1 MKAVVVER
9 PNRVAYKD
17 IDEPAVGSD
26 EVLVRSREAGLCRT
40 DIEMMTGIFTDP
52 RWVQFPVIPGH
63 EWSGTVVEV
72 GRNVESVHAGDRVV
86 CEGMIACNRCPA
98 CRRGQTQWCE
108 RIEALGFT
116 RPGGYAELVTVPA
129 HVVHVLPEHV
139 SFDAGVLVEPASVVL
154 NGLDKA
160 HPQPGETVGV
170 IGVGTLGSIAIAL
183 LSLYSPA
190 TIFAYGIRE
199 EELALAKDLGADEVV
214 LTGGETPT
222 SGAVVTASRAGV
234 TAHGEGVPAYG
245 ELDLVVETAGS
256 PAAIELATQLC
267 RPGGRAVL
275 LGIAGE
281 GRKVTLEADLLAG
294 KDMTLIG
301 SIAYRATAWAQVVE
315 LLAGRV
321 LELDRIVTHRF
332 PIGDFQEAITLMD
345 DRRGIV
351 AKVVL
356 EHA

>member
-9 PNRVAYKD
+9 PNRVAYLD
-17 IDEPAVGSD
+17 VDAPAVGPD
-26 EVLVRSREAGLCRT
+26 DVLVHSREAGLCRT

-52 RWVQFPVIPGH
+52 RWVRFPVIPGH
-63 EWSGTVVEV
+63 EWSGTVVQV
-72 GRNVESVHAGDRVV
+72 GDNVESVRAGDRVV
-86 CEGMIACNRCPA
+86 CEGMIACHRCVA

-108 RIEALGFT
+108 RIEVLGFT

-129 HVVHVLPEHV
+129 SVVHVLPDHV

-154 NGLDKA
+154 NGLEKA
-160 HPQPGETVGV
+160 RPQPGETIGV

-199 EELALAKDLGADEVV
+199 EELALAKELGADEVV
-214 LTGGETPT
+214 LTGGETPP
-222 SGAVVTASRAGV
+222 SGVP
-234 TAHGEGVPAYG
+234 AHGEGAPASG
-245 ELDLVVETAGS
+245 ELDLVVETAGA
-256 PAAIELATQLC
+256 PAAIELATRLC

-301 SIAYRATAWAQVVE
+301 SIAYRATAWARVVE

-332 PIGDFQEAITLMD
+332 PIGDFEEAITLMD

>member
-9 PNRVAYKD
+9 PNRVAYTD
-17 IDEPAVGSD
+17 IDDPAVGRD

-52 RWVQFPVIPGH
+52 RWVRFPVIPGH

-72 GRNVESVHAGDRVV
+72 GRNVASVHAGDRVV

-129 HVVHVLPEHV
+129 RVVHVLPDHV

-199 EELALAKDLGADEVV
+199 EELALAKELGADEVV
-214 LTGGETPT
+214 LTGGERPP
-222 SGAVVTASRAGV
+222 SGVP
-234 TAHGEGVPAYG
+234 AHGEGAPASG
-245 ELDLVVETAGS
+245 ELDLVVETAGA
-256 PAAIELATQLC
+256 PAAIELATRLC

-301 SIAYRATAWAQVVE
+301 SIAYRATAWARVVE
-315 LLAGRV
+315 LLASRV

-332 PIGDFQEAITLMD
+332 PIGDFEEAITLMD

>member
-9 PNRVAYKD
+9 PNRVAYRAVD
-17 IDEPAVGSD
+17 APAVGPD
-26 EVLVRSREAGLCRT
+26 DVLVRSREAGLCRT

-52 RWVQFPVIPGH
+52 RWVRFPVIPGH

-72 GRNVESVHAGDRVV
+72 GANVESVRAGDRVV
-86 CEGMIACNRCPA
+86 CEGMIGCNRCPA

-129 HVVHVLPEHV
+129 RVVHVLPDHV

-154 NGLDKA
+154 HGLEKA
-160 HPQPGETVGV
+160 RPRPGESVGV
-170 IGVGTLGSIAIAL
+170 IGVGTLGSLAIAL

-190 TIFAYGIRE
+190 AIVAYGIRE
-199 EELALAKDLGADEVV
+199 EELALATELGASQVA
-214 LTGGETPT
+214 L
-222 SGAVVTASRAGV
+222 A
-234 TAHGEGVPAYG
+234 GEGAPPIG
-245 ELDLVVETAGS
+245 ELDLVVETAGA

-281 GRKVTLEADLLAG
+281 GRTLTLEADLFAG
-294 KDMTLIG
+294 KDMALIG
-301 SIAYRATAWAQVVE
+301 SIAYPATVWSRVVQ
-315 LLAGRV
+315 LLTSRV

-332 PIGDFQEAITLMD
+332 PIGDFEEAISLMD

>member
-9 PNRVAYKD
+9 PNRVTYTD
-17 IDEPAVGSD
+17 IDEPAVGAND
-26 EVLVRSREAGLCRT
+26 VLVHSREAGLCRT

-52 RWVQFPVIPGH
+52 RWVRFPVIPGH

-129 HVVHVLPEHV
+129 HVVHVLPDHV

-214 LTGGETPT
+214 LTGGETPS
-222 SGAVVTASRAGV
+222 SGAGMTASGASM

-245 ELDLVVETAGS
+245 ELDLVVETAGA

-301 SIAYRATAWAQVVE
+301 SIAYRATAWARVVE

-345 DRRGIV
+345 DRHGIV

>member
-1 MKAVVVER
+1 MKAVVVQR
-9 PNRVAYKD
+9 PNEVAYTSV
-17 IDEPAVGSD
+17 EAPSVGPD
-26 EVLVRSREAGLCRT
+26 DVLVRSHEAGLCRT

-52 RWVQFPVIPGH
+52 RWVRFPVIPGH
-63 EWSGTVVEV
+63 EWAGTVVQV
-72 GRNVESVHAGDRVV
+72 GDNVDSVHAGDRVV
-86 CEGMIACNRCPA
+86 CEGMIACNRCAA

-129 HVVHVLPEHV
+129 RVVHVLADHI
-139 SFDAGVLVEPASVVL
+139 SFDAGVLVEPTSVVL

-160 HPQPGETVGV
+160 RPRPGESVGV
-170 IGVGTLGSIAIAL
+170 IGVGTLGSLAIAL

-190 TIFAYGIRE
+190 TIIAYGIRE
-199 EELALAKDLGADEVV
+199 EELELATQLGASQVV
-214 LTGGETPT
+214 LVGD
-222 SGAVVTASRAGV
+222 GAVPT
-234 TAHGEGVPAYG
+234 G
-245 ELDLVVETAGS
+245 ELDLVVETAGA
-256 PAAIELATQLC
+256 PAAIVLATELC

-275 LGIAGE
+275 LGIAGD
-281 GRKVTLEADLLAG
+281 GRTLTVEADLFAG
-294 KDMTLIG
+294 KDITLIG
-301 SIAYRATAWAQVVE
+301 SIAYPATVWSRVVG
-315 LLAGRV
+315 LLTNRV

-332 PIGDFQEAITLMD
+332 PIGDFEEAISLMD

>member
-1 MKAVVVER
+1 MRAVIVQR
-9 PNRVAYKD
+9 PNQVVYTEVEAPSIGPD
-17 IDEPAVGSD
+17 D
-26 EVLVRSREAGLCRT
+26 VLVRSREAGLCRT

-52 RWVQFPVIPGH
+52 RWVRLPVIPGH

-72 GRNVESVHAGDRVV
+72 GANVEAVRAGDRVV
-86 CEGMIACNRCPA
+86 CEGMIGCNRCGP
-98 CRRGQTQWCE
+98 CRRGETQWCE

-116 RPGGYAELVTVPA
+116 RPGGYAELVGVPA
-129 HVVHVLPEHV
+129 RVVHVLPEHV

-160 HPQPGETVGV
+160 RPRPGETVGV
-170 IGVGTLGSIAIAL
+170 IGIGTLGSLAITL

-190 TIFAYGIRE
+190 LIVAYGIRE
-199 EELALAKDLGADEVV
+199 EELALAKELGADRVA
-214 LTGGETPT
+214 LAGED
-222 SGAVVTASRAGV
+222 
-234 TAHGEGVPAYG
+234 VPASA
-245 ELDLVVETAGS
+245 ELDLVVETAGA

-267 RPGGRAVL
+267 RPGGRALL

-281 GRKVTLEADLLAG
+281 GRKLTVEADLLAG

-301 SIAYRATAWAQVVE
+301 SIAYPATVWARVVH
-315 LLAGRV
+315 LLASRV

-332 PIGDFQEAITLMD
+332 PIGDFEEAISLMD